1 MAIIPRFNMG
11 DFERMFQHAESQA
24 EEQFIRILKWVGEKA
39 VNEAKE
45 NGNYQDHTANL
56 RNSIG
61 YVVSVDGQVVDENF
75 NASKHGTEPSNKD
88 PLKYGRTL
96 AVEVAQSKRGISL
109 VVVAGMR
116 YASYVESK
124 GRVVLTSAEQF
135 ASQYLPNLLKQL
147 K

>member
-1 MAIIPRFNMG
+1 MG
-11 DFERMFQHAESQA
+11 DFERMFQHAEDHA

-75 NASKHGTEPSNKD
+75 NASKHGTEPSNED

-96 AVEVAQSKRGISL
+96 AVEVAQSKRGIAL
-109 VVVAGMR
+109 VVVAGMK

-124 GRVVLTSAEQF
+124 KKVVLTSAEQF

>member
-11 DFERMFQHAESQA
+11 DFEKIFQHAESQA

-61 YVVSVDGQVVDENF
+61 YVVSVHGQIVDENF
-75 NASKHGTEPSNKD
+75 NASKHGTEPSNED

>member
-11 DFERMFQHAESQA
+11 DFERMFQHAEDHA

-39 VNEAKE
+39 VNEAKDS
-45 NGNYQDHTANL
+45 GNYDDHTANL

-61 YVVSVDGQVVDENF
+61 YVVSVDGQVVDEYF
-75 NASKHGTEPSNKD
+75 EISKQGTVPSSED

-96 AVEVAQSKRGISL
+96 AVEVAQSKRGIAL

-124 GRVVLTSAEQF
+124 KKVVLTSAEQF

>member
-1 MAIIPRFNMG
+1 MG
-11 DFERMFQHAESQA
+11 DFERMFQHAEDYA

-61 YVVSVDGQVVDENF
+61 YVVSIDGQVVEENF
-75 NASKHGTEPSNKD
+75 NASKHGTEPSNED

-96 AVEVAQSKRGISL
+96 AFEVAQSKLGISL

>member
-1 MAIIPRFNMG
+1 MG
-11 DFERMFQHAESQA
+11 DFERMFQHAEDHA

-61 YVVSVDGQVVDENF
+61 YVVSIDGQVVEENF
-75 NASKHGTEPSNKD
+75 NASKHGTGPSNED

-96 AVEVAQSKRGISL
+96 AVEVAQSKRGVSL

>member
-11 DFERMFQHAESQA
+11 DFEKIFQHAESQA

-75 NASKHGTEPSNKD
+75 NASKHGAEPSNED

>member
-11 DFERMFQHAESQA
+11 DFEKIFQHAEDHA

-75 NASKHGTEPSNKD
+75 NASKHGTWMNRMND
-88 PLKYGRTL
+88 LKKWNDR
-96 AVEVAQSKRGISL
+96 
-109 VVVAGMR
+109 
-116 YASYVESK
+116 
-124 GRVVLTSAEQF
+124 F
-135 ASQYLPNLLKQL
+135 
-147 K
+147 

>member
-1 MAIIPRFNMG
+1 MG
-11 DFERMFQHAESQA
+11 DFEKIFQHAESQA

-61 YVVSVDGQVVDENF
+61 YVVSVDGQVVDVNF
-75 NASKHGTEPSNKD
+75 NASKHGTEPSNED

>member
-1 MAIIPRFNMG
+1 MG
-11 DFERMFQHAESQA
+11 DFERMFQHAEDHA
-24 EEQFIRILKWVGEKA
+24 EEQFIRILKWVGEKE

-75 NASKHGTEPSNKD
+75 NASKHGTEPSNED

>member
-11 DFERMFQHAESQA
+11 DFERMFQHVEDHA

-61 YVVSVDGQVVDENF
+61 YVVSIDGQVVEENF
-75 NASKHGTEPSNKD
+75 NASKHGTEPSNED

-124 GRVVLTSAEQF
+124 SRVVLTSAEQF

>member
-11 DFERMFQHAESQA
+11 DFEKIFQHAESQA

-75 NASKHGTEPSNKD
+75 NASKHGTEPSNED

-116 YASYVESK
+116 YASYVEGK

>member
-1 MAIIPRFNMG
+1 MG

-39 VNEAKE
+39 VDEAKE
-45 NGNYQDHTANL
+45 SGNYDDHTANL

-61 YVVSVDGQVVDENF
+61 CVVSVDGQVVDEYF
-75 NASKHGTEPSNKD
+75 EVSKHGVVPSSED
-88 PLKYGRTL
+88 PLKYGRNL
-96 AVEVAQSKRGISL
+96 AVEIAQSKRGIAL
-109 VVVAGMR
+109 VVVAGMK

-124 GRVVLTSAEQF
+124 DRVVLTSAEQF

>member
-1 MAIIPRFNMG
+1 MAIIPRFNTG
-11 DFERMFQHAESQA
+11 DFERMFQHAEDHA

-61 YVVSVDGQVVDENF
+61 YVVSIDGQVVEENF
-75 NASKHGTEPSNKD
+75 NASKHGTEPSNED
-88 PLKYGRTL
+88 PLEYGRTL

>member
-1 MAIIPRFNMG
+1 MG
-11 DFERMFQHAESQA
+11 DFERMFQHAEDHA

-75 NASKHGTEPSNKD
+75 NASKHGIEPSNED

>member
-1 MAIIPRFNMG
+1 MG
-11 DFERMFQHAESQA
+11 DFEKIFQHAEDHA

-75 NASKHGTEPSNKD
+75 NASKHGTEPSNED

-116 YASYVESK
+116 YASYVERK